1 MTYLLRLILGLWACT
16 FIATSFASSG
26 LLHPQCAASLEFE
39 IESLYSRRNFRLYD
53 FYIGLSYYHSEPLKT
68 RRRLTPTKTTK
79 YQIKIFSKKETTTMD
94 KTLNVQQL
102 IYLIIQ
108 IEIFFLLKRR
118 IILIIIPKIKNG
130 IIDIITIVRV
140 LLTRLIL
147 D

>member
-1 MTYLLRLILGLWACT
+1 
-16 FIATSFASSG
+16 
-26 LLHPQCAASLEFE
+26 
-39 IESLYSRRNFRLYD
+39 
-53 FYIGLSYYHSEPLKT
+53 
-68 RRRLTPTKTTK
+68 
-79 YQIKIFSKKETTTMD
+79 MD